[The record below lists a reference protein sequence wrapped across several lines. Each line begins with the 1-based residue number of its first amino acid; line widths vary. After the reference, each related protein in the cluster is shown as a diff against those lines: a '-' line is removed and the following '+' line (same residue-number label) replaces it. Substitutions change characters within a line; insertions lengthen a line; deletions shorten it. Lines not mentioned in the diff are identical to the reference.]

1 MLLFLTLTPLAWI
14 KAPLTLAVKEGFN
27 LLFRN
32 LDATATLLRAVE
44 LRGQTIQNV
53 STCTGYSMLG
63 QMGVQKFHTVLSV
76 GGEPF
81 YEVDSSFGWFLPAV
95 FEKQVG
101 LDGGKKRDC
110 WHVGAGH
117 ALDSFALPA
126 DEARI
131 FAPLRGPHRLSR
143 RSGQA
148 RYLDGVGLSK
158 TGGKHGHGY
167 SHGFKTVD
175 KRDWFFSCHFWCA
188 GHRE

>member
-1 MLLFLTLTPLAWI
+1 
-14 KAPLTLAVKEGFN
+14 
-27 LLFRN
+27 
-32 LDATATLLRAVE
+32 
-44 LRGQTIQNV
+44 
-53 STCTGYSMLG
+53 
-63 QMGVQKFHTVLSV
+63 V

-110 WHVGAGH
+110 WHVSAGH
-117 ALDSFALPA
+117 ALDTFALPA

-167 SHGFKTVD
+167 GHGFKTVD

-188 GHRE
+188 RHRE